1 MLSIVLKLSYYDKT
15 THIMKLKIPMIDES
29 IFREYDIRGVVPSQ
43 INEASIGSIS
53 YAIAKKC
60 KDENIAEIA
69 LGRDG
74 RLSGEQIINLLSRE
88 LQSLGI
94 NIINIGVVT
103 SPLLYYAAK
112 QLPSKSGIM
121 ITGSHNPKEYNGFK
135 IVINDLP
142 ISGLEIL
149 SLISEAP
156 VTKKNTGKEIHKKDL
171 MDEYIQEVL
180 QQSKVK
186 QKKLKVVLDCGNG
199 SAGEI
204 APMLIRSL
212 GYEVIELFCEI
223 DGNFPNHHPDPGK
236 VDNLQDLIKAVKE
249 NSADVGIAFDGDGDR
264 LGVIT
269 ENGEIIFP
277 DQLMMIFA
285 KDVLKNHPGKEIIFD
300 VKCTNLLSNIIL
312 EAGGIPLMSPT
323 GHFHIKNALKKT
335 NAPLAGEMSGH
346 IFFNDQWH
354 GFDDGHYSAFRLLE
368 IMENLNAPLSSIFNQ
383 LPKACSTPELNI
395 NVDEKIKFKII
406 EDFVSKSEFQ
416 DGSKVTIDGLRVDF
430 NDGWGLIRASNTT
443 PKLVLRF
450 EANSPSRLQEIKNM
464 FLNQLKLIDESIHID
479 IS

>member
-1 MLSIVLKLSYYDKT
+1 
-15 THIMKLKIPMIDES
+15 MIDES
-29 IFREYDIRGVVPSQ
+29 IFREYDIRGIVPSQ
-43 INEASIGSIS
+43 LNETSISLIS

-60 KDENIAEIA
+60 NDENINELA

-74 RLSGEQIINLLSRE
+74 RLSGKKILNLLSKE

-94 NIINIGVVT
+94 NVVNVGIVT
-103 SPLLYYAAK
+103 SPLLYFAAK

-121 ITGSHNPKEYNGFK
+121 ITGSHNPKNYNGFK
-135 IVINDLP
+135 IVINDSP
-142 ISGLEIL
+142 ISGIEIL
-149 SLISEAP
+149 NLLSNKPIN
-156 VTKKNTGKEIHKKDL
+156 KINTGKEIFKKNL

-180 QQSKVK
+180 SQGLEKP
-186 QKKLKVVLDCGNG
+186 KKLKVVIDCGNG

-204 APMLIRSL
+204 APKLMRSL
-212 GYEVIELFCEI
+212 GYEVIELYCEI

-236 VDNLQDLIKAVKE
+236 MENLQDLIKAVTE
-249 NSADVGIAFDGDGDR
+249 NSADAGIAFDGDGDR
-264 LGVIT
+264 LGVVT
-269 ENGEIIFP
+269 EEGDIIFP

-285 KDVLKNHPGKEIIFD
+285 KDVLKNYPGKEIVFD
-300 VKCTNLLSNIIL
+300 VKCTNLLSEIIN

-346 IFFNDQWH
+346 IFFNDQWY

-368 IMENLNAPLSSIFNQ
+368 IMKKSDMPLSSMLNQ
-383 LPKACSTPELNI
+383 LPKAHSTPELNL
-395 NVDEKIKFKII
+395 NVKEEEKFRVV
-406 EDFVSKSEFQ
+406 EDFVNKAKFKG
-416 DGSKVTIDGLRVDF
+416 GSKVTIDGLRVDF
-430 NDGWGLIRASNTT
+430 EDGWGLIRASNTT

-450 EANSPSRLQEIKNM
+450 EAKTPSRLKEIKNM
-464 FLNQLKLIDESIHID
+464 FLNQLKLIDETIHID

>member
-1 MLSIVLKLSYYDKT
+1 
-15 THIMKLKIPMIDES
+15 MIDES

-43 INEASIGSIS
+43 INEASIDSIS
-53 YAIAKKC
+53 NAIAKKC
-60 KDENIAEIA
+60 KDENITEIA

-74 RLSGEQIINLLSRE
+74 RLSGEKILNLLSRE

-135 IVINDLP
+135 IVINDSP

-149 SLISEAP
+149 SLISDVP
-156 VTKKNTGKEIHKKDL
+156 VTKMNTGKEIHKKDL

-180 QQSKVK
+180 QQSKAK

-204 APMLIRSL
+204 APMLMRSL

-236 VDNLQDLIKAVKE
+236 VENLQDLIEAVKE
-249 NSADVGIAFDGDGDR
+249 NSADLGIAFDGDGDR
-264 LGVIT
+264 LGVVT
-269 ENGEIIFP
+269 EKGEIIFP

-285 KDVLKNHPGKEIIFD
+285 KDVLTNHPGRKIVFD
-300 VKCTNLLSNIIL
+300 VKCTNLLSEIIN
-312 EAGGIPLMSPT
+312 EAGGIPIMSPT
-323 GHFHIKNALKKT
+323 GHFHIKNTLKKT

-346 IFFNDQWH
+346 IFFNDQWY

-368 IMENLNAPLSSIFNQ
+368 IMNCRDVPLSEILNQ
-383 LPKACSTPELNI
+383 LPKAFSTPELNI
-395 NVDEKIKFKII
+395 SVEEEKKFEIVK
-406 EDFVSKSEFQ
+406 DFLNKAQFEG
-416 DGSKVTIDGLRVDF
+416 GSKITIDGLRVDF
-430 NDGWGLIRASNTT
+430 DDGWGLMRASNTT

-450 EANSPSRLQEIKNM
+450 EAKTLSRLKEIKKM
-464 FLNQLKLIDESIHID
+464 FLDQLKFIDETIQID